1 MNMKLVGLLVAVIVI
16 LLGLLVTMM
25 RAKPEVPAP
34 VAVTA
39 PAPILQPKPN
49 PRGGSYKKTPPGK
62 YEYTTPK

>member
-16 LLGLLVTMM
+16 LLGLLGMMM
-25 RAKPEVPAP
+25 RAKPEVVEP

-39 PAPILQPKPN
+39 PAPIQPKPN